1 MEVEDSPGLEVQRGL
16 DAINTEG
23 RGAFWERAERKILEE
38 DLVGSEV
45 HRRHFRDF
53 RYQEAEGPRE
63 LCSHLHHLSRQW
75 LQPERHTKSQ
85 MLDLVILEQLLAVL
99 PVEMSSWVRECG
111 AESSCQAVAL
121 AEGFLLGRLEQKKAE
136 EQEESQSLFQEG
148 GPASLAA
155 AAETGAPVTRQRGI
169 VQQGEAGEGPPYEGR
184 TKRDVNMPATA
195 LFPQSG
201 KESTVTDPDWNLTSF
216 EEIAV
221 YFTNEEWLLLDPAQ
235 TILHRE
241 TMEEN
246 YLIVAYLGMAL
257 LRKLAAKRKAI

>member
-1 MEVEDSPGLEVQRGL
+1 MFLL
-16 DAINTEG
+16 EG
-23 RGAFWERAERKILEE
+23 RPKMNMQGTAGPKGKRAADIIKIKTKEDMSERAGQKIPE
-38 DLVGSEV
+38 DLVSSEGP
-45 HRRHFRDF
+45 RQHFRDF

-184 TKRDVNMPATA
+184 TK
-195 LFPQSG
+195 SG
-201 KESTVTDPDWNLTSF
+201 
-216 EEIAV
+216 
-221 YFTNEEWLLLDPAQ
+221 
-235 TILHRE
+235 
-241 TMEEN
+241 EEN
-246 YLIVAYLGMAL
+246 IS
-257 LRKLAAKRKAI
+257 I